1 MITNKHFLALTIAAS
16 LIPDFVNAEE
26 RIIVNA
32 ERVNS
37 QTKGRLS
44 QQANIGLLG
53 NKDIQD
59 IPFSIKGYTS
69 KYIEQ
74 RQAKT
79 LGDVIKDDPSVQV
92 TSPSGGILDSFM
104 IRGFPIGE
112 GNIGEV
118 ALNGVYGV
126 APNYQLLPQYLERI
140 ELLKGPGA
148 GLYGISPNGGVGGV
162 VNAVT
167 K

>member
-1 MITNKHFLALTIAAS
+1 MIINKHFLALTIAAS
-16 LIPDFVNAEE
+16 LIPDFVSAEE

-32 ERVNS
+32 ERANS
-37 QTKGRLS
+37 QNKGRLS

-69 KYIEQ
+69 KYIEE

-126 APNYQLLPQYLERI
+126 APNYQLLPQYLEQI
-140 ELLKGPGA
+140 
-148 GLYGISPNGGVGGV
+148 
-162 VNAVT
+162 
-167 K
+167 